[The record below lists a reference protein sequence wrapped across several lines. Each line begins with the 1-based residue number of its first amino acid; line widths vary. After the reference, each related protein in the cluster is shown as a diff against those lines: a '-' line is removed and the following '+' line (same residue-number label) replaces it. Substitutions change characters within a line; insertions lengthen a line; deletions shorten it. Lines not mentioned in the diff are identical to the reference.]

1 MRKLT
6 KNEKLF
12 LKKLAKELPKYSFT
26 HKELVEGLSAM
37 SNSSRVDLRKG
48 LKNEKISE

>member
-37 SNSSRVDLRKG
+37 SNSLRRIDLRKE
-48 LKNEKISE
+48 LKNERA